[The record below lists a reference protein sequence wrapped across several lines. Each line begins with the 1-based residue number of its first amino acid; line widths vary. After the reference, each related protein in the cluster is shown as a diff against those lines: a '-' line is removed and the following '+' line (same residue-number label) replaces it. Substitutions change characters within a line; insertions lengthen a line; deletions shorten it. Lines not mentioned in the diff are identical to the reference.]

1 MRRIIKMLPCR
12 RYWRLWSLTAIIAFG
27 FFPES
32 KVKIGVGVRGRLI
45 LPDTGA
51 PKVSIGGVRGGLRPP
66 QVGAPKARV
75 GSGVRGNSEQQG
87 KQL

>member
-1 MRRIIKMLPCR
+1 MRRIIEMLPCGS
-12 RYWRLWSLTAIIAFG
+12 YWRLWVLTTVIAFG

-51 PKVSIGGVRGGLRPP
+51 PKVSIGGGVGGCLRPP
-66 QVGAPKARV
+66 HVGAPKARV
-75 GSGVRGNSEQQG
+75 GSGVRANSE
-87 KQL
+87 

>member
-1 MRRIIKMLPCR
+1 MLPCR

-32 KVKIGVGVRGRLI
+32 KVKIGVGVRGCLI

-51 PKVSIGGVRGGLRPP
+51 PKVSIGGGARGGLVPP
-66 QVGAPKARV
+66 RVGAPKARV
-75 GSGVRGNSEQQG
+75 GSGVRANSE
-87 KQL
+87 